1 MIACL
6 NCYQD
11 HLINDEVLEIKNSN
25 SAQQVIDK
33 IGVWLKRMKD
43 HGLKYSIE
51 TFHTQFF
58 TDMKYYEDKLMRLE
72 ARLIEA
78 RESDNYVQYTLIE
91 NKGYTILKNL
101 MKSNVMINYSTHY
114 TQSLISIETNE
125 VGRDLL

>member
-1 MIACL
+1 MGFGW
-6 NCYQD
+6 N
-11 HLINDEVLEIKNSN
+11 K
-25 SAQQVIDK
+25 
-33 IGVWLKRMKD
+33 MKD

-91 NKGYTILKNL
+91 NKGYIILKNL

-125 VGRDLL
+125 VGWDLL